1 MFQSHLVMSQT
12 TVSNVRYIQ
21 DQGRRLFRKPLQH
34 AMQAAEPAGR
44 IDLPV
49 DAAAPLPLEPVLLF
63 SAADVFNHVSV
74 EE

>member
-1 MFQSHLVMSQT
+1 
-12 TVSNVRYIQ
+12 
-21 DQGRRLFRKPLQH
+21 
-34 AMQAAEPAGR
+34 MQAAEPAGR

-63 SAADVFNHVSV
+63 SAADVFSHVSV